1 MADDGMQG
9 KTTNGSGA
17 PSEDPDRIAAEA
29 EQNRE
34 QLDILLAE
42 LDRRRHAATDLQEQ
56 LRKHPVVLLTGA
68 ALAIGMLVGIAVAG
82 ARRRRRRQ
90 SPIGRMHRLREA
102 MRAVV
107 EHPERMTRN
116 DPGIGR
122 KLLIAAATSAVA
134 TLAKKLVTAQVRKA
148 SHGKV

>member
-9 KTTNGSGA
+9 KTTNGSSA
-17 PSEDPDRIAAEA
+17 PAEDPDRIAAEA
-29 EQNRE
+29 EQNRQ

-42 LDRRRHAATDLQEQ
+42 LDRRRHAATDLPEQ

-68 ALAIGMLVGIAVAG
+68 ALAIGLLVGIAVAG
-82 ARRRRRRQ
+82 MRRRRRQ
-90 SPIGRMHRLREA
+90 HSPMGRMHRLRQA
-102 MRAVV
+102 MHTMV
-107 EHPERMTRN
+107 EHPERVRS

-122 KLLIAAATSAVA
+122 KILIAAATSAAA
-134 TLAKKLVTAQVRKA
+134 TLAKKIVTAQVRKA